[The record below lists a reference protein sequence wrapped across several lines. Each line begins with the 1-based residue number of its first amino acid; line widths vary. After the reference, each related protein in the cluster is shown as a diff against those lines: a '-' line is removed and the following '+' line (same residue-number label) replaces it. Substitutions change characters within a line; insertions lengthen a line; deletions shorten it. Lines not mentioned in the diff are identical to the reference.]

1 MPYKKQSS
9 KIDKPAS
16 KSPALRNLSKAV
28 YKTIKEL
35 GITCNSILAKKIV
48 NEAIARGEI
57 DSEKDECNIRR
68 RIYDVFN
75 VLAAAGILNK

>member
-1 MPYKKQSS
+1 M
-9 KIDKPAS
+9 
-16 KSPALRNLSKAV
+16 
-28 YKTIKEL
+28 